1 MPYIAEESRSEYR
14 DILSQM
20 PDLKTKGDLEYCI
33 FWLQRHFM
41 KTRDFKY
48 TTLHDATYAAEH
60 CADEFRRRF
69 LDRREDDAR
78 EQNGDVYPE

>member
-1 MPYIAEESRSEYR
+1 MPYISDGERSQYR
-14 DILSQM
+14 DILKQL
-20 PDLKTKGDLEYCI
+20 PELKTKGDLEYCI

-41 KTRDFKY
+41 GSREFRY
-48 TTLHDATYAAEH
+48 STLHEAVYAATH

-69 LDRREDDAR
+69 LDERENQAR